1 MDLRNNEETSKTK
14 AADIE
19 RIREANRYKNIS
31 LYNILHLAFITKYA
45 PYSVK
50 RIYEEVQPDGSIEV
64 LVEWE
69 NVLSKYKGNISLP
82 EAVKVITA
90 SYAVDQV
97 IEEFESFKKTSK
109 RRINRFL
116 DTLLGQKDC
125 IKQFFPD
132 GFSQLQSND
141 LIHVLLHWKSEDY
154 ESFCR
159 KSYEKVSDDILDF
172 IEGYVFD
179 FVVGGLEDKFNPYE
193 LSALWHKKLDIPY
206 ATKIQALKEVIE
218 SELNQVKDLIW
229 AGIDPRP
236 QTEDMDAQIK
246 FLSRCLRLIIKLKE
260 KITMRSGYMQKMME
274 EEDDKLIQQIFQQ
287 IKEKRGK

>member
-45 PYSVK
+45 PHSVK
-50 RIYEEVQPDGSIEV
+50 RIYEEVQPDGSTEV

-141 LIHVLLHWKSEDY
+141 LIHVLLFWESEDY

-159 KSYEKVSDDILDF
+159 EEHEKVSEDIRNY
-172 IEGYVFD
+172 IEDYVFD

-193 LSALWHKKLDIPY
+193 LSALWHQKLEFPY
-206 ATKIQALKEVIE
+206 ETKIQVLKEVIE

-229 AGIDPRP
+229 ASIDPKP
-236 QTEDMDAQIK
+236 QAEDMATQLK
-246 FLSRCLRLIIKLKE
+246 FLWRCLRLIRKLKE
-260 KITMRSGYMQKMME
+260 KIIMRSDYMKKTMA
-274 EEDDKLIQQIFQQ
+274 EDEDKLLEEIHQQIT
-287 IKEKRGK
+287 EKHK